1 MSKQSKLI
9 CILAVMLLFSATSC
23 FEKEVPEPVDDKL
36 YASVED
42 GAGFQA
48 GESFAVFSSLY
59 REEYRSAGKRGSETI
74 LARFS
79 EAIEGGVQFDR
90 HYVYYPYSTSV
101 GCSREGQLSVT
112 LPSTIEYGKE
122 ARYLAGSSPSKTEN
136 SITLKSICG
145 ILDIRIKGTDS
156 VKELHLSAAG
166 QQGLAGAAGIGL
178 QGSSPLLTMSSVSEK
193 VLKMTCGKGVGLN
206 EDGKDFLFPVPPGNY
221 PEGFYVEIVDS
232 EGETYPMQIE
242 DISSIE
248 RGKTS
253 TAVIEGMSHGTGTDI
268 TSFGVTLPDGR
279 WADAVDTDGPV
290 ITLCVPRGT
299 DITAL
304 KPKFTSNGNKV
315 TVNGKSQVSGKTEV
329 NFTKDAVYTVS
340 SRNGESKKYTVHV
353 LDVDIPVVF
362 VSTPGHA
369 EVVNKTDWHLGSRA
383 IILNKDWNYTD
394 YGSSGI
400 KGRGNSSWNFKKKPY
415 ALKFETRPQKQEP
428 PIETVL
434 GMPGHKR
441 WVLLSN
447 YMCYDFGNQLGYEA
461 GRRSGF
467 AWSPRSRYV
476 ELVLNGEHKGMYSMV
491 EQVRVDKNRVNIKEM
506 DAEDITPE
514 KITGGYLLN
523 YDTTMDE
530 TYRFRSDW
538 YNMPVMV
545 KSPDEDDMTPEQF
558 QYIKNYINTME
569 ASLKDDERF
578 AAREYLNYLDIDT
591 FISAWFTKEL
601 ASRKNNSSGTA
612 SDFLTPRS
620 VFYYKD
626 RGGVLKAGPAW
637 DMDVHFLKHVDKLYC
652 TGCQYYGRLFED
664 PLFVKRV
671 VEMWPQ
677 FKSNLLGNENYKPI
691 TAHVDSLYES
701 CAYAAERDAR
711 MWKSIWTSFEWLDI
725 PVQRDRAKEMLQA
738 RITFMDREI
747 AAMAETIR

>member
-1 MSKQSKLI
+1 MSKQSKLTRSLAG
-9 CILAVMLLFSATSC
+9 ILLLLATSC
-23 FEKEVPEPVDDKL
+23 FEKEVPEPVEEKL
-36 YASVED
+36 YASSED
-42 GAGFQA
+42 LCSWQA

-59 REEYRSAGKRGSETI
+59 REEYRAAGKRGNETI

-90 HYVYYPYSTSV
+90 YYVYFPYSTSV
-101 GCSREGQLSVT
+101 GCRSDGQLTIT
-112 LPSTIEYGKE
+112 LPSTLEYQKE
-122 ARYLAGSSPSKTEN
+122 ARYYAGSSTSKSDG
-136 SITLKSICG
+136 SIKMKPICG
-145 ILDIRIKGTDS
+145 FLNIRIKGTDAI
-156 VKELHLSAAG
+156 KELLLSATDL
-166 QQGLAGAAGIGL
+166 QGLG
-178 QGSSPLLTMSSVSEK
+178 GSANLSLSGEPTLTMSSVSEK
-193 VLKMTCGKGVGLN
+193 VLKMTCSKAVNLT
-206 EDGKDFLFPVPPGNY
+206 EDGKDFIFPIPPGDY
-221 PEGFYVEIVDS
+221 PKGFNIDIIDS
-232 EGETYPMQIE
+232 EGETYPIQIE
-242 DISSIE
+242 DVTSIE
-248 RGKTS
+248 RGKTAA
-253 TAVIEGMSHGTGTDI
+253 TTIEGMSHGTGTAI

-279 WADAVDTDGPV
+279 WCDAIDTDGPT

-299 DITAL
+299 DLTTL
-304 KPKFTSNGNKV
+304 KPKFTSTGSKV
-315 TVNGKSQVSGKTEV
+315 SVDGKSQVSGKTEV
-329 NFTKDAVYTVS
+329 NFSKDVTYTVS
-340 SRNGESKKYTVHV
+340 SLTGESKKYTVHV

-362 VSTPGHA
+362 VSTPDHA
-369 EVVNKTDWHLGSRA
+369 GVTNKTDWHLGSRA
-383 IILNKDWNYTD
+383 IILDKDWNYTD

-400 KGRGNSSWNFKKKPY
+400 KGRGNSSWNFAKKPY
-415 ALKFETRPQKQEP
+415 VLKFETRPQKMEP

-447 YMCYDFGNQLGYEA
+447 YNCYNFGNQLGYEV

-467 AWSPRSRYV
+467 EWSPRSRYV
-476 ELVLNGEHKGMYSMV
+476 ELVLNGEHRGMYSMV
-491 EQVRVDKNRVNIKEM
+491 EQIRVDKYRVNIKEM
-506 DAEDITPE
+506 DAKDTSPE

-523 YDTTMDE
+523 YDNTMDE
-530 TYRFRSDW
+530 TFRFRSDW

-545 KSPDEDDMTPEQF
+545 KSPSDDEMTPEQF

-601 ASRKNNSSGTA
+601 ASRKNNTSGTA

-637 DMDVHFLKHVDKLYC
+637 DMDVHFLRHVDQLYC
-652 TGCQYYGRLFED
+652 TKCQYYGRLFED

-677 FKSNLLGNENYKPI
+677 FKSNLFGNEKFKPI
-691 TAHVDSLYES
+691 TEHVDSLCES
-701 CAYAAERDAR
+701 CAYAAERDAK
-711 MWKSIWTSFEWLDI
+711 MWRSIWKSFEWLET
-725 PVQRDRAKEMLQA
+725 PAQRDRAKEMLLS
-738 RITFMDREI
+738 RIAFMDKEI
-747 AAMAETIR
+747 AAMAQSLK